1 MILAQQDDD
10 RVSPVPVVILSFLPH
25 IMGNKA
31 EEFDGLKF
39 GYLGGPS
46 PYDTVYTFNNEAIDA
61 WSSVSER
68 RQSTGAAS

>member
-1 MILAQQDDD
+1 
-10 RVSPVPVVILSFLPH
+10 
-25 IMGNKA
+25 MGNKA
-31 EEFDGLKF
+31 AEFDGLKF

-46 PYDTVYTFNNEAIDA
+46 PYDTVCTFNNETIDA